1 MSEGGIWWGNPLYGV
16 LPDWQMAMRDD
27 DYKLVRQQTT
37 DYSTTSNSCV
47 STQYTEFYQ
56 INQDTGLN
64 LKLDN
69 PERNLYPDQLNKDA
83 KKEFDKLSKELDKL
97 LDSQVACPGDGNLDG
112 VVDQKDIEQLTYWA
126 NVTDRYSSWY
136 DFNLDGRTNLHDLRR
151 YVIDGKFPR
160 KCPQ

>member
-1 MSEGGIWWGNPLYGV
+1 M
-16 LPDWQMAMRDD
+16 
-27 DYKLVRQQTT
+27 
-37 DYSTTSNSCV
+37 
-47 STQYTEFYQ
+47 
-56 INQDTGLN
+56 
-64 LKLDN
+64 DN
-69 PERNLYPDQLNKDA
+69 PERNLYPDQLDKDA
-83 KKEFDKLSKELDKL
+83 KKAFDKLSKELDKL

-136 DFNLDGRTNLHDLRR
+136 DFNLDGRTNLQDLRR